1 MRKLF
6 KPHCCCPP
14 TSPPAC
20 VPLSHC
26 CRRLE
31 LAPRPSLSVP
41 STRAFV
47 WNVTNRSSDN
57 LAFWCGSMR
66 RRIDEWRNR
75 FQRGGGP
82 LSSCGFR
89 PGRIILQGFAEES
102 IIHTPE
108 SFMRYLSS
116 SSWTVPARSYR
127 QGRAVSP
134 GACHFFS
141 VGSREELLSAGETKC
156 KRRGGGRLF
165 QELLCIFH
173 TAARIVAPG

>member
-1 MRKLF
+1 MLQ
-6 KPHCCCPP
+6 HCCCPL
-14 TSPPAC
+14 TSPTAC

-26 CRRLE
+26 CHRLE

-82 LSSCGFR
+82 LSSCGFQ

-116 SSWTVPARSYR
+116 SSWTVQFRQARVTFSLWVR
-127 QGRAVSP
+127 GRSCFQP
-134 GACHFFS
+134 GKPNANAEVGEGCFKSCFAFFTQQH
-141 VGSREELLSAGETKC
+141 VL
-156 KRRGGGRLF
+156 
-165 QELLCIFH
+165 
-173 TAARIVAPG
+173 